1 MKRWFMAV
9 TLLLIFVVPQAWG
22 QTAQNAVI
30 NRQTMWNNL
39 TDSIH
44 TIGQTPR
51 QAAWTKMRL
60 HAQRARTRF
69 KSITLA
75 KQKAWM
81 QDQNQ

>member
-51 QAAWTKMRL
+51 LPGPR
-60 HAQRARTRF
+60 
-69 KSITLA
+69 
-75 KQKAWM
+75 
-81 QDQNQ
+81 